1 MHMELSVT
9 VRWTIL
15 NRPSTN
21 NTSSKAGVIGQCVL
35 VGVDAK
41 NRLNSENIAALD
53 ATAGQT
59 VLASWYNAL
68 STTERRK
75 LCYAGRIASKEA
87 MSALPTLTYEWEQ
100 PRLPSRL
107 SFKDF
112 QAAKAS
118 GAIVFQ
124 KHQAGRF
131 TASYSCGF
139 VVHQGATLTPGI
151 INHHFHEK
159 WGWEMTPFACSLGW
173 KKGIVSKQRPNWNVQ
188 NQTLFV
194 CDSETRTARLQDITP
209 WMELNETALRK
220 MSHDIYQQAISG
232 LTIDRGLVTSLRSE
246 ANSGSFDLLTEVAE
260 FPETVKW
267 LYGLLREII
276 SLFRKTKRQVS
287 FIRKDAAIK
296 DVGDKITSLWMQYRY
311 AVTPLVHSVADGLS
325 LLEHEVVKYQS
336 FRQGLTER
344 KTLTLNGVDIDFD
357 VVHRC
362 VIKHRYGLDGL
373 RLSDVLK
380 SNLLS
385 TSWEL
390 VPLSWAV
397 DWALNIGNLL
407 SALQL
412 PSNVDQENS
421 CYSWRINAT
430 INVPMENNGILSIP
444 IDFYKR
450 TPIEP
455 LTHIGLD
462 LSPLMNAKR
471 SLDSMSLAWQMFIR
485 KKI

>member
-1 MHMELSVT
+1 MT

-15 NRPSTN
+15 NKPNTN
-21 NTSSKAGVIGQCVL
+21 NTSIRAGVIGQCVL
-35 VGVDAK
+35 VGKEAK
-41 NRLNSENIAALD
+41 DRLNNENIAALN

-59 VLASWYNAL
+59 VLAPWYNAL
-68 STTERRK
+68 AASEQRK
-75 LCYAGRIASKEA
+75 LCFAGRIVSPEV
-87 MSALPTLTYEWEQ
+87 SRILPTLSYEWKQ
-100 PRLPSRL
+100 PRQPSKM

-112 QAAKAS
+112 EASKAS

-124 KHQAGRF
+124 PHQAGRF

-139 VVHQGATLTPGI
+139 VVQQGYTPRKGVLY
-151 INHHFHEK
+151 HDFHEK
-159 WGWEMTPFACSLGW
+159 HGCQYNVPFACNLGW
-173 KKGIVSKQRPNWNVQ
+173 RLGVVSQQRPNWNVQ
-188 NQTLFV
+188 MPTLFTCMSDTLEV
-194 CDSETRTARLQDITP
+194 PRQAITP
-209 WMELNETALRK
+209 WMELNEEALRA
-220 MSHDIYQQAISG
+220 MSHDIYQMAISG
-232 LTIDRGLVTSLRSE
+232 LTVDRGLVTSLRSE
-246 ANSGSFDLLTEVAE
+246 ANSGSFDLLTELAE

-267 LYGLLREII
+267 LYSLLREII

-287 FIRKDAAIK
+287 FIRKDGAVK

-336 FRQGLTER
+336 FRQGLSE
-344 KTLTLNGVDIDFD
+344 KKSLTLNGVDIDFE

-380 SNLLS
+380 SNMLS
-385 TSWEL
+385 TAWEL

-407 SALQL
+407 SSLQL

-430 INVPMENNGILSIP
+430 INVPMENNGVLSTS

-450 TPIEP
+450 IPIEP

-462 LSPLMNAKR
+462 LSPLVNAKR
-471 SLDSMSLAWQMFIR
+471 SLDAMSLAWQMFIR